1 LITFLI
7 AKMFGTTVIGGDV
20 LDIGSKKAEMG
31 TRRQRAVALGPAP
44 LVVGAPGQFDVPNV
58 EDVSANK

>member
-1 LITFLI
+1 
-7 AKMFGTTVIGGDV
+7 MFGTTVIGGDV

-44 LVVGAPGQFDVPNV
+44 LILGAPGQFDVPNV